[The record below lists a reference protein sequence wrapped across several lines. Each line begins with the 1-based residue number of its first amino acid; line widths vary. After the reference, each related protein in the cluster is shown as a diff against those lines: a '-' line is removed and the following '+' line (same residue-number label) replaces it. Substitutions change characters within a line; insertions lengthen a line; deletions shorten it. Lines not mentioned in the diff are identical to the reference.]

1 MQIWEEIQVD
11 PEKGAERLVAEYGER
26 LYATAF
32 RICLNETDAEDLVQR
47 TFVQVLRRI
56 GSFKGDSSFVT
67 WMCAILVNFY
77 RMDKRGKA
85 RNALVLDETEADE
98 RPDTDPDPAESLARR
113 DEAAVL
119 RARCREKCDSVWK
132 YGSDV
137 LTGFVTGDPK
147 SAAAAGGA
155 MAWTGDRELT
165 LLACGVSGPFR
176 VQFKCRVADDG
187 TLHVDAAKN
196 YCFFGASQWPKL
208 IGHRI

>member
-1 MQIWEEIQVD
+1 MCTKGDMQIWEEIQAD

-98 RPDTDPDPAESLARR
+98 RPDTDPNPAESLARR

-119 RARCREKCDSVWK
+119 RAAVAHLPAVERETVVLHYFDGLSVPQIARLQGAPEGTVYYRLHEARASIRK
-132 YGSDV
+132 FVAKV
-137 LTGFVTGDPK
+137 LG
-147 SAAAAGGA
+147 AGGIQ
-155 MAWTGDRELT
+155 
-165 LLACGVSGPFR
+165 P
-176 VQFKCRVADDG
+176 DG
-187 TLHVDAAKN
+187 KVNAA
-196 YCFFGASQWPKL
+196 
-208 IGHRI
+208 